1 MADNSDLYQN
11 LSKAGNEIMD
21 SVNQAIASG
30 DFSHLNQEIS
40 STVKKTVSQIGHDGK
55 PHTTQFQAQF
65 SWTTGDR
72 DRKVRSVYD
81 IPEITAGIFNKL
93 SGKTPYFQKTLS
105 KVREVSLKGIGAC
118 GLIFWLIVALGTAFF
133 SVPAAIVSAAVA
145 GVNGWLLYLG
155 IHLGSLNK
163 KYYRYGEVIGD
174 KPYADIRELS
184 EMCGESEEETL
195 KNLQEMIKKDYFRY
209 ARITKDNRTLC
220 LTQEAYDQCSSA
232 IRQREQQMQTKEES
246 GQYSK
251 EVEQIL
257 TEGRSYLESIKEAND
272 QIEDEVMSQKLD
284 RLSSIVQRIF
294 EAVKKEPSSAS
305 ELRRFLTYYLPTTDK
320 LLKAYVELVHQPSG
334 PNVESTKRQIED
346 SMDTIISAYEKLL
359 DSLFEDMSWDVA
371 SDISVMKTM
380 LKQDGL
386 AGENIRSQNKE

>member
-1 MADNSDLYQN
+1 MADSGDLYKN
-11 LSKAGNEIMD
+11 LTEAGNEIMD

-30 DFSHLNQEIS
+30 DFSHLNQDIG
-40 STVKKTVSQIGHDGK
+40 STVQKTVYQIGSDGK
-55 PHTTQFQAQF
+55 ARAGKIQASF
-65 SWTTGDR
+65 TWTSGDR

-118 GLIFWLIVALGTAFF
+118 GLIFWLLAALGTAFF
-133 SVPAAIVSAAVA
+133 SVPAAVVSGALA

-155 IHLGSLNK
+155 IRLGKLNK
-163 KYYRYGEVIGD
+163 QYYRYGEIIGD
-174 KPYADIRELS
+174 KQYADINELS
-184 EMCGESEEETL
+184 EVCGESKEETL

-209 ARITKDNRTLC
+209 ARITEDDRTLC
-220 LTQEAYDQCSSA
+220 LTQEAYDQCESA
-232 IRQREQQMQTKEES
+232 IRQRRQILSEAEKS
-246 GQYSK
+246 GQNSK

-257 TEGRSYLESIKEAND
+257 SEGTRYLESIREAND

-284 RLSSIVQRIF
+284 RLASIVQRIF

-334 PNVESTKRQIED
+334 PNVENTKKQIED

-371 SDISVMKTM
+371 SDISVMNTM

-386 AGENIRSQNKE
+386 AGENIRSQNKV